1 MGYPQNFRRDPNLK
15 PKWLEEKLAKPE
27 EWSVRDRDDIV
38 YFIEKKREQL
48 IRTPERQQP
57 LRRGREDL
65 LERMEAAM
73 EAYIVSN
80 GENPLDR

>member
-48 IRTPERQQP
+48 TGRPSASNPFGAGARTYWSAWRRQWRRTSSPTARIR
-57 LRRGREDL
+57 
-65 LERMEAAM
+65 
-73 EAYIVSN
+73 
-80 GENPLDR
+80 